1 MSRYLYRACAVLAIP
16 SLAFAAT
23 IATATPAS
31 AANPTY
37 PFNWY
42 INATTHLKKL
52 DQTVKV
58 PRGTFKGSVDL
69 VTGRLTGNIALPPA
83 TSTVTLAGVGL
94 ATATFKIAQVK
105 PVTGKVNFT
114 TFHTTATSVFNIKVT
129 KVSPVLLPSVN
140 LVGDSCTTSKP
151 VTVTMSGTASLTAA
165 STFRGT
171 YTIPPLKDCGA
182 TTVALNQLVPGP
194 GNTFTAVASPK

>member
-1 MSRYLYRACAVLAIP
+1 MSRYLYRACAAIAIP
-16 SLAFAAT
+16 TLALAAT
-23 IATATPAS
+23 VASATPAS

-37 PFNWY
+37 PFDWN

-69 VTGRLTGNIALPPA
+69 VTNKLTGSIALPPA
-83 TSTVTLAGVGL
+83 TSTVKIAGIGL

-105 PVTGKVNFT
+105 PVTGTVNFT
-114 TFHTTATSVFNIKVT
+114 TFHTTATSVFNIKVV

-140 LVGDSCTTSKP
+140 LVGNACTTSKP
-151 VTVTMSGTASLTAA
+151 VTVKMSGTASLTAA
-165 STFRGT
+165 STFRGN
-171 YTIPPLKDCGA
+171 YTIPPLKNCGA
-182 TTVALNQLVPGP
+182 TTAALNQVVPGP
-194 GNTFTAVASPK
+194 GNSFTAVASPK